1 MKRKYLK
8 IILFIVLLIGTTLVR
23 ADGFDDPVI
32 PSGDISTCGEI
43 LGPNLTAIVKA
54 SITILQIAGAIIA
67 IVKGMMILIP
77 PILAKDADALKK
89 ASKKLVNMAIILVII
104 FIFRPILRFI
114 GSILDFDNIC
124 IF

>member
-67 IVKGMMILIP
+67 IVK
-77 PILAKDADALKK
+77 
-89 ASKKLVNMAIILVII
+89 
-104 FIFRPILRFI
+104 FIFKPLLRFI
-114 GSILDFDNIC
+114 GSLLEFDISC